1 MENYRGVLTN
11 AYLWGRSVHNTR
23 AERMWV
29 ETSRSCM
36 DDWYAFFMELEASY
50 SLDHDNS
57 AHIWLLQHLFLSTI
71 DADALQWVDWWN
83 NHPIPLESKRPE
95 TPSNMWIESQLMDG
109 LRGLEHIAPTDPL
122 VVDPFAAIPR
132 MGVNQDILRLLQQQL
147 LVFFSTISLHT
158 WLKISLPVPKESL
171 AYVPCEPPN
180 CPLSPEEVQVLDRT
194 LQTSSG
200 MGDETMAGRR
210 VLWIHALETMNAILI
225 HRQG

>member
-1 MENYRGVLTN
+1 
-11 AYLWGRSVHNTR
+11 RSVHNTR

-50 SLDHDNS
+50 GLDHDNS

-83 NHPIPLESKRPE
+83 NHPIPLEGKHPE

-109 LRGLEHIAPTDPL
+109 LRGLEHVAPDRSAGCRSVCRHSKHGREPGYPKAAPTTSPGTY
-122 VVDPFAAIPR
+122 PR
-132 MGVNQDILRLLQQQL
+132 
-147 LVFFSTISLHT
+147 F
-158 WLKISLPVPKESL
+158 PKDSL

-180 CPLSPEEVQVLDRT
+180 CPLSPEEVQVLDQYPANELRN
-194 LQTSSG
+194 
-200 MGDETMAGRR
+200 GR
-210 VLWIHALETMNAILI
+210 
-225 HRQG
+225 